1 MRTLTIV
8 SIALWL
14 GMLGFFAF
22 GVAPAAFATLDRP
35 SAARL
40 VSAVLSRSYWV
51 GLALGLLGVAGI
63 VARGSR
69 RDGHRWVDRLSLAL
83 GLLMLVLTAWS
94 LFGLMPEADGL
105 RDRAVAARLAGNPSA
120 PEAVRF
126 GRVHGLSTMAGLAVM
141 ASGAVLLALEA
152 RRGREAS

>member
-22 GVAPAAFATLDRP
+22 AVAPAAFATLDRP

-40 VSAVLSRSYWV
+40 VSAVLARSYWV
-51 GLALGLLGVAGI
+51 GLALGFVGVAGI
-63 VARGSR
+63 VARRS
-69 RDGHRWVDRLSLAL
+69 RDGRRWSDRLPLAL
-83 GLLMLVLTAWS
+83 GLLMLALTAWS
-94 LFGLMPEADGL
+94 LFGLLPEAEAL
-105 RDRAVAARLAGNPSA
+105 RDRAVAARLAGTPNA

-141 ASGAVLLALEA
+141 VSGAVLLALEA
-152 RRGREAS
+152 RGGREAP

>member
-1 MRTLTIV
+1 MKTLTVI

-22 GVAPAAFATLDRP
+22 AVAPAAFATLDRP

-40 VSAVLSRSYWV
+40 VSAVLSRAYWV

-63 VARGSR
+63 VARGGR
-69 RDGHRWVDRLSLAL
+69 RGRWTGWLPLAL
-83 GLLMLVLTAWS
+83 GIVMLALTAWS
-94 LFGLMPEADGL
+94 LFGLMPEAEAL
-105 RDRAVAARLAGNPSA
+105 RDRALAARMAGMPNA
-120 PEAVRF
+120 PDAVRF

-141 ASGAVLLALEA
+141 VSGAVLLALEA
-152 RRGREAS
+152 RRGGENS

>member
-1 MRTLTIV
+1 MKTLTIV

-22 GVAPAAFATLDRP
+22 AVAPAAFATLDRP

-40 VSAVLSRSYWV
+40 VSAVLSRAYGV

-63 VARGSR
+63 VARGAR
-69 RDGHRWVDRLSLAL
+69 RGRLGTGWLPLAL
-83 GLLMLVLTAWS
+83 GLLMLALTAWS
-94 LFGLMPEADGL
+94 LFGLMPEAEAL
-105 RDRAVAARLAGNPSA
+105 RERALAARLAGNPNA
-120 PEAVRF
+120 PDAVRF

-141 ASGAVLLALEA
+141 VSGAMLLALEA
-152 RRGREAS
+152 RGGREAP

>member
-1 MRTLTIV
+1 MRILTIV

-14 GMLGFFAF
+14 GMLGFFVFA
-22 GVAPAAFATLDRP
+22 VAPAAFATLDRP

-40 VSAVLSRSYWV
+40 VTAVLSRAYWA

-69 RDGHRWVDRLSLAL
+69 SGRRWTDRLPLAL
-83 GLLMLVLTAWS
+83 ALLMLALTAWS
-94 LFGLMPEADGL
+94 LFGLMPEAAAL
-105 RDRAVAARLAGNPSA
+105 RDRALAARAAGATDA

-141 ASGAVLLALEA
+141 VSGAVLLALEA
-152 RRGREAS
+152 RGGREVP